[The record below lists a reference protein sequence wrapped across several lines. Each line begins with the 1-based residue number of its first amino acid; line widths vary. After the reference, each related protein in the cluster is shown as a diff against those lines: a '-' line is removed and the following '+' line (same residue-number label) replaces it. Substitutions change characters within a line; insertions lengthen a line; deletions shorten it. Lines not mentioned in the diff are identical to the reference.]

1 MYQSKSEPN
10 RSFGSA
16 FRGKRF
22 DAHHAG
28 EQPEVES
35 TPKEEGSTSADVA
48 KVTSPVV
55 AVHFVHD
62 HAGNKHTVTS
72 RREDG
77 TSDVVSH
84 GSAKEAHDSAAQLAL
99 EAGGEDQNVSPK
111 KSLHPDQ
118 QGADS
123 EERGYEEFDTV

>member
-1 MYQSKSEPN
+1 VHDY
-10 RSFGSA
+10 
-16 FRGKRF
+16 
-22 DAHHAG
+22 
-28 EQPEVES
+28 
-35 TPKEEGSTSADVA
+35 EGNKH
-48 KVTSPVV
+48 KVTST
-55 AVHFVHD
+55 H
-62 HAGNKHTVTS
+62 
-72 RREDG
+72 EDG
-77 TSDVVSH
+77 TINRVEH

>member
-1 MYQSKSEPN
+1 MYQSKTDSN

-22 DAHHAG
+22 DSYHDGA
-28 EQPEVES
+28 QPEVES
-35 TPKEEGSTSADVA
+35 TPKEEGSTSADVEKA
-48 KVTSPVV
+48 TSPVV

>member
-1 MYQSKSEPN
+1 MYQSKTGSN

-22 DAHHAG
+22 DSYHDGA
-28 EQPEVES
+28 QPEVES

-48 KVTSPVV
+48 KATSPVV